1 VFVPPTATRFVAYVW
16 RLKMSSVAK
25 KPSLSKN
32 GKRLGRPPKTKLT
45 VVKEPKLTANGKR
58 RGRPPKVDVPVVV
71 ETPSLWKRLFGWLV

>member
-1 VFVPPTATRFVAYVW
+1 
-16 RLKMSSVAK
+16 MSSVAK

-45 VVKEPKLTANGKR
+45 VVKESKLTANGKR
-58 RGRPPKVDVPVVV
+58 RGRPPKVKPLVADVPMSQPVV

>member
-1 VFVPPTATRFVAYVW
+1 
-16 RLKMSSVAK
+16 MSSVAK

-32 GKRLGRPPKTKLT
+32 GKRLGRPPKT
-45 VVKEPKLTANGKR
+45 KLTANGKR